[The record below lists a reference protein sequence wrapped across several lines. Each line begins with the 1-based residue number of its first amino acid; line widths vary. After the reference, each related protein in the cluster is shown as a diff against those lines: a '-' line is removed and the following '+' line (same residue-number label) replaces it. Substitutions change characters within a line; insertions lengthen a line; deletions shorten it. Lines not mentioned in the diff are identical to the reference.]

1 MGKSKKKSMSRSS
14 YREQQYSAQQSGE
27 QIALPKKRFFRQRA
41 HANPFSDHALDYPP
55 SPEHMVWSVHFP
67 AFVDPDPT
75 RTTITGA
82 RKLVKDIGNLGNA
95 SNLISD
101 GIFHQQSEA
110 LINPVILKHFD
121 SVQYQ
126 HDELKRNTGLDT
138 SGLSL
143 TFDSTLMRETRRT
156 HLALF

>member
-1 MGKSKKKSMSRSS
+1 MGSLSCD
-14 YREQQYSAQQSGE
+14 SARLLG
-27 QIALPKKRFFRQRA
+27 F
-41 HANPFSDHALDYPP
+41 
-55 SPEHMVWSVHFP
+55 
-67 AFVDPDPT
+67 
-75 RTTITGA
+75 G
-82 RKLVKDIGNLGNA
+82 IGNLGNA